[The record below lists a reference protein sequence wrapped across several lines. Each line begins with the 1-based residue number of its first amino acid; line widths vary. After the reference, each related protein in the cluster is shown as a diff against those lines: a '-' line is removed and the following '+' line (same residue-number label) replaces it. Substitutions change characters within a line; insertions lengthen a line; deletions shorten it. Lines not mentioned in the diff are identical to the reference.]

1 MQELTRKYDEW
12 IKANQ
17 QLHNKIKNMKMQVLE
32 AEKIRPEKP
41 ESRLQ
46 KIFWLIYR
54 QKSFAE
60 KNMEYQ
66 NFWNNM
72 TFWNIIFWEF
82 SKFILLTYN
91 WIYDQSTTF

>member
-41 ESRLQ
+41 ESRL
-46 KIFWLIYR
+46 
-54 QKSFAE
+54 
-60 KNMEYQ
+60 
-66 NFWNNM
+66 
-72 TFWNIIFWEF
+72 
-82 SKFILLTYN
+82 
-91 WIYDQSTTF
+91 